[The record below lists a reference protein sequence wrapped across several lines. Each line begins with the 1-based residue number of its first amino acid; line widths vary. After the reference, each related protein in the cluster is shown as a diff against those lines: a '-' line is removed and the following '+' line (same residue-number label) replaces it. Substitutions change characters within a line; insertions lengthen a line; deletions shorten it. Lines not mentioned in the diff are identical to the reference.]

1 VDSPP
6 PRTYG
11 CTYSLSV
18 EKGLPGYFHPDSP
31 FPSSLRYISRPLL
44 CPVIGSA
51 PRICQTPQPAQWRL
65 FLLLT
70 VLTGFFLPACEPV
83 DENTTGDDPRDQFIG
98 VWQFAESGFI
108 KSTDGQSYIV
118 TISKDAGNSSQV
130 ILENFGNPG
139 LQDVIVTGTV
149 TTNQIVVS
157 TQNLS
162 NGWTVEGSGKMNN
175 ANKTSMLWNYTIIAG
190 GNEDT
195 YNNVTATKQ

>member
-1 VDSPP
+1 MK
-6 PRTYG
+6 T
-11 CTYSLSV
+11 
-18 EKGLPGYFHPDSP
+18 
-31 FPSSLRYISRPLL
+31 SLRF
-44 CPVIGSA
+44 
-51 PRICQTPQPAQWRL
+51 

-70 VLTGFFLPACEPV
+70 VLTGILLTACEPV
-83 DENTTGDDPRDQFIG
+83 EDDTTSDDPRDQFVG
-98 VWQFAESGFI
+98 VWQFAESGLI

-162 NGWTVEGSGKMNN
+162 NGWTVEGSGKMTNVD
-175 ANKTSMLWNYTIIAG
+175 KSSMSWTYSIIAG

-195 YNNVTATKQ
+195 YNATANKQ

>member
-1 VDSPP
+1 MK
-6 PRTYG
+6 T
-11 CTYSLSV
+11 T
-18 EKGLPGYFHPDSP
+18 
-31 FPSSLRYISRPLL
+31 LRF
-44 CPVIGSA
+44 
-51 PRICQTPQPAQWRL
+51 

-70 VLTGFFLPACEPV
+70 ALTGIFLTACEPV
-83 DENTTGDDPRDQFIG
+83 EDDTTGDDPRDQFVG
-98 VWQFAESGFI
+98 VWQFAES

-139 LQDVIVTGTV
+139 LQEVIVTGTV

-162 NGWTVEGSGKMNN
+162 NGWTVEGSGKMTNVG
-175 ANKTSMLWNYTIIAG
+175 KTSMSWTYSIIAG

-195 YNNVTATKQ
+195 YNATATKQ